1 MLTDLVIN
9 PFGAHLGDMLAVA
22 KAADAADIGA
32 VWVTDHFSGNVVDA
46 PWSRDPFVCLGAIA
60 AVTEYVDLGLLVANV
75 TNRHAVQLASGIN
88 SLQSLAP
95 GRVRFGVGS
104 GAAPDSRFSVEHDMV
119 GKKLGDHATRLALL
133 SDTIGQ
139 LRRIWRA
146 DGFDA
151 ITDGAPMPA
160 VIVGASSWATIEVA
174 IQLADGVNIRRTG
187 RLADHLERLG
197 AADLPEGFEVSVLDF
212 FVPGDE
218 LGVRPSDL
226 IEAGVDRHIVTMWP
240 GRDLG
245 AVRGLP
251 ARNV

>member
-1 MLTDLVIN
+1 VLTDLVIN
-9 PFGAHLGDMLAVA
+9 PFGAHLADMLAVA
-22 KAADAADIGA
+22 KAADEADIGA

-60 AVTEYVDLGLLVANV
+60 AVTDHVDLGVLVANV

-95 GRVRFGVGS
+95 GRVRLGVGS

-119 GKKLGDHATRLALL
+119 GKKLGDPATRRAMLNEA
-133 SDTIGQ
+133 IGQ
-139 LRRIWRA
+139 LRRIWKA
-146 DGFDA
+146 DGFEA
-151 ITDGAPMPA
+151 VTDGAPMPS

-174 IQLADGVNIRRTG
+174 IELADGVNIRRTE
-187 RLADHLERLG
+187 RLADQLERLA
-197 AADLPEGFEVSVLDF
+197 AADLPDGFEVSVLDF
-212 FVPGDE
+212 FAPGDE

-226 IEAGVDRHIVTMWP
+226 VEAGVDRHIVTMWP

-245 AVRGLP
+245 AVWRLP

>member
-9 PFGAHLGDMLAVA
+9 PFGAHLADMLAVA
-22 KAADAADIGA
+22 RAADAADIGA

-60 AVTEYVDLGLLVANV
+60 AVTEHVDLGLLVANV
-75 TNRHAVQLASGIN
+75 TNRHAVQLASGVN

-95 GRVRFGVGS
+95 GRVRLGVGS
-104 GAAPDSRFSVEHDMV
+104 GAAPDSRFSLEHDMV
-119 GKKLGDHATRLALL
+119 GKTLGDPATRLAMLN
-133 SDTIGQ
+133 DTIGQ

-146 DGFDA
+146 DGYSA
-151 ITDGAPMPA
+151 VTDGAPMPS

-174 IQLADGVNIRRTG
+174 SELADGVNIRRTA
-187 RLADHLERLG
+187 RLPDQLERL
-197 AADLPEGFEVSVLDF
+197 AVADLPDGFEVSVLDF
-212 FVPGDE
+212 FAPGDD
-218 LGVRPSDL
+218 LGVSPSDL
-226 IEAGVDRHIVTMWP
+226 VEAGVDRHIVTMWP

-245 AVRGLP
+245 AVWRLP